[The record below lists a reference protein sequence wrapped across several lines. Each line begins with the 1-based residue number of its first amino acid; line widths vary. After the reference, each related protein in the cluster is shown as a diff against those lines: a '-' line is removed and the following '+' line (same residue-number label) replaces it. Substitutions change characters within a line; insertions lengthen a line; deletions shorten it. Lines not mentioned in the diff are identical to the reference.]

1 MRITFLLTQSLES
14 PSGLGRYW
22 PIARELAQLGYQ
34 VTILALHPDYKNL
47 WRRQFDRDGVCIRY
61 GGQMHVR
68 KSGSHKTYFSPT
80 RLLLV
85 TALATWWLSIA
96 ALRTPADAYHLG
108 KPHPMNG
115 LAGLIASRLRRKP
128 LYVDCDDYE
137 AASNRFGGGWQRR
150 IVAFFEDRLPR
161 WAVGVTV
168 NTRFVKQ
175 RLRGL
180 GVPEDRIVYVP
191 NGVERA
197 RFADTVEATGA
208 AVRLRQELGLVN
220 RPVILYVGSLSLASH
235 AVDLLLEAFKLVVAQ
250 LPEAALVLVGG
261 GEDLARLRRQSQDL
275 GIERQV
281 RFVGR
286 VPPDAVAPYYQLADV
301 SVDPVHDNPANRARS
316 PLKVVESLAS
326 GTPVVTGDVGD
337 RSLQLAQGGGLLVSP
352 GDPGALAEAL
362 VKILRGQT
370 LRARLAREALAGQEW
385 YYWDTLVQGWSQIYD
400 GTT

>member
-1 MRITFLLTQSLES
+1 
-14 PSGLGRYW
+14 LGRCW
-22 PIARELAQLGYQ
+22 PLSKELARLGHE
-34 VTILALHPDYKNL
+34 VTILALHHDFQSL
-47 WRRQFDRDGVCIRY
+47 AQHHFIREGVKVHY
-61 GGQMHVR
+61 VGQMHVLKR
-68 KSGSHKTYFSPT
+68 GNSKSYFGPI
-80 RLLLV
+80 RLMWV
-85 TALATWWLSIA
+85 AALASWQLMRA
-96 ALRTPADAYHLG
+96 ALKAAADVYQLG

-115 LAGLIASRLRRKP
+115 LAGLIAGRLRRKP

-137 AASNRFGGGWQRR
+137 AASNRFSGGWQRR

-168 NTRFVKQ
+168 NTRFMER
-175 RLRGL
+175 RLRSL
-180 GVPEDRIVYVP
+180 GVPEDCIAYVP

-197 RFADTVEATGA
+197 RFADTVEATET

-220 RPVILYVGSLSLASH
+220 RPVILYVGSMSLASH

-261 GEDLARLRRQSQDL
+261 GEDFARLRRQSQDL
-275 GIERQV
+275 GIEQQV
-281 RFVGR
+281 QFVGR

-301 SVDPVHDNPANRARS
+301 SVDPVHDNPASQARS
-316 PLKVVESLAS
+316 PLKVIESLAS

-337 RSLQLAQGGGLLVSP
+337 RSLQLAQGGGLLISP

-362 VKILRGQT
+362 TKILLDQT
-370 LRARLAREALAGQEW
+370 LRARLAREALAGQER
-385 YYWDTLVQGWSQIYD
+385 YYWDTLVQGWSQIYN